1 MCVVSMVG
9 DHFNQKWDDYF
20 PKPQPLTPWP
30 MPINQHW
37 PTLPP
42 TREEFNALKKEVEE
56 MKALLIKA
64 KEYDEKHGEPECEVE
79 EKMEKLRKIA
89 ELVGISLDDV
99 IGKKQ

>member
-1 MCVVSMVG
+1 MCVVSMIG
-9 DHFNQKWDDYF
+9 DHFGRKWDDYF
-20 PKPQPLTPWP
+20 PKPQLLTPWP
-30 MPINQHW
+30 VPTSNPW
-37 PTLPP
+37 PSLPP
-42 TREEFNALKKEVEE
+42 TREEFDKLKGEVEE

-64 KEYDEKHGEPECEVE
+64 KEYDEKHNEPHCEVE

>member
-20 PKPQPLTPWP
+20 PKPSGPLTPWP
-30 MPINQHW
+30 PQTYW
-37 PTLPP
+37 PTPP
-42 TREEFNALKKEVEE
+42 PSREEFDKLKKEVEE
-56 MKALLIKA
+56 MRALLIRA
-64 KEYDEKHGEPECEVE
+64 KEYDEKNNEPSCEIE

-89 ELVGISLDDV
+89 ELVGLSIDDI